1 MTEQTIAHK
10 QKQLT
15 KQVAAFAQPDTKNSL
30 LQLLNTFIPFFGLW
44 FLAYFSLNVSYLLTL
59 GITVIAAGFLT
70 RIFIIFHDCC
80 HLSFFKQKRLNHIL
94 GF

>member
-15 KQVAAFAQPDTKNSL
+15 KQVAAFAKPETKNSL
-30 LQLLNTFIPFFGLW
+30 IQLLNTFIPFFGLW

-59 GITVIAAGFLT
+59 ALTVIAAGFLT
-70 RIFIIFHDCC
+70 RILSSSMTVAINHFSNKSAITIF
-80 HLSFFKQKRLNHIL
+80 SVF
-94 GF
+94 